1 MHRLAT
7 LLLLTLFALPA
18 WAETMLVS
26 ASTGKRRQDTA
37 VLSGAG
43 NWHHPDSRGR
53 GDVSE
58 GSVGVDRPSRPG
70 K

>member
-26 ASTGKRRQDTA
+26 ASTGKRRQNTA
-37 VLSGAG
+37 VTIRRWQLASSR
-43 NWHHPDSRGR
+43 SRGR